1 MLSFKDKNI
10 LVTGGSGFVGSNLLN
25 SLLKYEANLSTRKR
39 AEKYR
44 HRDGEAVPVSGV
56 GWQFGIGC
64 HGVGSG
70 VHRTSASRSAASGS
84 GPASANATAAAIST
98 SSSGRNSLTSAVS
111 MQSGSFDADLQVP
124 DTSKFTNHTGW
135 TPEITF
141 EETLSD
147 LLDYWRDKVQSGR
160 NYIVR

>member
-1 MLSFKDKNI
+1 MLDYLLSLSSRKDI
-10 LVTGGSGFVGSNLLN
+10 RVEVDPQRL
-25 SLLKYEANLSTRKR
+25 R
-39 AEKYR
+39 
-44 HRDGEAVPVSGV
+44 P
-56 GWQFGIGC
+56 I
-64 HGVGSG
+64 
-70 VHRTSASRSAASGS
+70 
-84 GPASANATAAAIST
+84 
-98 SSSGRNSLTSAVS
+98 
-111 MQSGSFDADLQVP
+111 DADLQVP